1 MNILFLGLA
10 VVLLLVGGVG
20 LLLGGMAVTSPLG
33 GPEGWGWML
42 ASMAPLGGGLVCL
55 FAAGVLD
62 RLDALAR
69 INSKLLATVSGDD
82 EA

>member
-1 MNILFLGLA
+1 MNRLFLGLA
-10 VVLLLVGGVG
+10 VVLLVVGGVG
-20 LLLGGMAVTSPLG
+20 LLRGGVAVASPLG
-33 GPEGWGWML
+33 NTRGGGWIL

-69 INSKLLATVSGDD
+69 INSKLLATVSGND
-82 EA
+82 ES